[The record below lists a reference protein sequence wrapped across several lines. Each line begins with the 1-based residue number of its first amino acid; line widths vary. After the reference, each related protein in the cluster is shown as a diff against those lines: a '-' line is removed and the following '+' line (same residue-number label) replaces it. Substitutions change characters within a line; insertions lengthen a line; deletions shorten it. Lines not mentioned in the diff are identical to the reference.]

1 MSKTKL
7 ALLIGAATIGKAI
20 ASIATRGKK
29 FEKDVHIAA
38 CSVLNH
44 VELHGDITLANKL
57 IEAVPTL
64 ARKNALRD
72 WFIAFGKL
80 GYDAKNK
87 TMTYDKNKVTLQ
99 DDANDTP
106 FWEFKPEA
114 EYVPFDLTAAIQ
126 NVLKRAQKA
135 AEHGDKLDTEKL
147 KALSALVTVEPA
159 H

>member
-1 MSKTKL
+1 MSKQKL
-7 ALLIGAATIGKAI
+7 TLLIGAAVIGKAI
-20 ASIATRGKK
+20 VSIQTRGKK

-44 VELHGDITLANKL
+44 VQLHGDITLANNL
-57 IEAVPTL
+57 IKAVPTL

-72 WFIAFGKL
+72 WFMAFGKL
-80 GYDAKNK
+80 SYDAKNK
-87 TMTYDKNKVTLQ
+87 TMTYDKTKVTLQ
-99 DDANDTP
+99 DEANETP

-126 NVLKRAQKA
+126 NILNRAKKA
-135 AEHGDKLDTEKL
+135 AEHGDKLDETKL
-147 KALSALVTVEPA
+147 KALAALVTVEPA